1 MNKKSSYLVDKAK
14 LITVAGFLI
23 EEVGQ
28 VKPFQLI
35 SLAQCI
41 PFRKT
46 SIPLTIFIHFFSKIV
61 LDFCKLVIMKM
72 SNIPSSM

>member
-35 SLAQCI
+35 MY
-41 PFRKT
+41 T
-46 SIPLTIFIHFFSKIV
+46 FSE
-61 LDFCKLVIMKM
+61 D
-72 SNIPSSM
+72 